1 VPIDTL
7 EVDEL
12 DQFHRVGS
20 QTAIYVVGV
29 LLARALSF
37 VLLPVYTRYLSPADY
52 GIIQLVELTFDVLT
66 LVAGTRIAAGLFVFH
81 EKASTVVQKNAV
93 LSTTL
98 IALAI
103 GYAVVA
109 ASAALLAP
117 MLSRLVFDDVTR
129 TTVVRIAAASFL
141 FQGLLIVPLAEIRR
155 REQSR
160 LFVAVTSGKLVVQAG
175 LNVLFLVVMKL
186 GVLSMFIS
194 TLITS
199 ATLAVVLTVYL
210 VRQTGLGFSPPVL
223 RDLIRFGLPL
233 VATQVATI
241 FTTFGDRFFLRRAV
255 DDASAVHST
264 AGVAAVGIY
273 ALAYQFAFLLSSV
286 ALDPFLSV
294 WQPVRFKLAKQ
305 ENRDLMFSRAFV
317 MLNVLLITGAVG
329 IGLFVHDLLGI
340 IAAPDFRSAADL
352 VPLLLLATVIGSWS
366 SALDTGILLR
376 ERTEFITY
384 ANWVSA
390 AVALVGYL
398 VLIPPFHG
406 WGAAWATLAAL
417 TARHFI
423 IYWATQKLWPV
434 HYAWSAVWKLLAI
447 GTAVVALR
455 LVLPSDQ
462 RALSITLSCV
472 LLLVYLLA
480 VWFSDILP
488 VSVRFSLIRMARSPR
503 TAARSLFQNDVVET
517 PSVVIATGTSMP
529 PEPTIEPAP
538 PD

>member
-1 VPIDTL
+1 VGQ
-7 EVDEL
+7 L
-12 DQFHRVGS
+12 DQLHRVGS
-20 QTAIYVVGV
+20 QTAVYVVGV

-37 VLLPVYTRYLSPADY
+37 ALLPVYTRYLSPADY

-81 EKASTVVQKNAV
+81 EKAATVVQKNAV
-93 LSTTL
+93 LSTTM

-109 ASAALLAP
+109 AAAVVLAS
-117 MLSRLVFDDVTR
+117 MLSRLVFDDATH

-160 LFVAVTSGKLVVQAG
+160 MYVAVISGKLVVQAG
-175 LNVLFLVVMKL
+175 LNVIFLVVMKL
-186 GVLSMFIS
+186 GVLSMFLS

-199 ATLAVVLTVYL
+199 TTLAIALTVYL
-210 VRQTGLGFSPPVL
+210 VRQTGLGFSAPVL
-223 RDLIRFGLPL
+223 RDLLRFGLPL
-233 VATQVATI
+233 VATQIATI

-255 DDASAVHST
+255 DDAAASHSA

-305 ENRDLMFSRAFV
+305 ENRDSVFSRAFV

-329 IGLFVHDLLGI
+329 IGLFAHDLLGI
-340 IAAPDFRSAADL
+340 LAAPDFRSAADL

-376 ERTEFITY
+376 ERTEYITY

-398 VLIPPFHG
+398 VLIPPFKG

-417 TARHFI
+417 SARHFI
-423 IYWATQKLWPV
+423 IYWAAQRLWPIR
-434 HYAWSAVWKLLAI
+434 YDWSPVWKLLAI
-447 GTAVVALR
+447 GTAVVAVR
-455 LVLPSDQ
+455 LMLPSD
-462 RALSITLSCV
+462 RRVISMTISVALLA
-472 LLLVYLLA
+472 VYALA
-480 VWFSDILP
+480 VWFSNILP
-488 VSVRFSLIRMARSPR
+488 QAVRLALIKMARSPR
-503 TAARSLFQNDVVET
+503 YAVRLLFQRDVGENPPVLLAADT
-517 PSVVIATGTSMP
+517 SAPSARTT
-529 PEPTIEPAP
+529 EPNVF
-538 PD
+538 